1 MREDGLQK
9 VRYEFDH
16 RLMMKRKMLVVAP
29 WPSIGTESLVRVER
43 VESVGRR
50 KSRLRSEGE
59 KRVWKVEGEVGLTIL
74 RPNSINFSSELTS
87 RRSSASRSPF
97 SEFLNSQLNGKLA
110 GLVTMTHSLFSFLA
124 TLSIEQPF
132 DRVFEYRCI
141 SAKYSSG
148 SDPKTGGLFLRKKDA
163 TLLPRCSLEECWR
176 EKVISSEGTAD
187 ESLSAFS
194 SSLTSASQVVL
205 PDPPIRRR
213 SEHAFDCCVR
223 IAATLS
229 DNR

>member
-43 VESVGRR
+43 VESVERR

-124 TLSIEQPF
+124 TLSIEQSF
-132 DRVFEYRCI
+132 DCFLVPVHSSEVAEAI
-141 SAKYSSG
+141 S
-148 SDPKTGGLFLRKKDA
+148 KTGGLFLRKKDA

-194 SSLTSASQVVL
+194 SSSPLRRKSYTSRPTDS
-205 PDPPIRRR
+205 P
-213 SEHAFDCCVR
+213 
-223 IAATLS
+223 TL
-229 DNR
+229 RACI